1 MNSLFLQLYSLK
13 LQFWLCL
20 LNLYVYNMKAASL
33 KELKTE
39 LNTLHPAKVLE
50 LCMHLAKYKKENK
63 ELLSYLL
70 FEADDEPGYIRN
82 VKTEIDQHFAELS
95 RTTPYLTKKSLRKA
109 LTFTNQRI
117 RYSGL
122 KRTEAELL
130 IHFCK
135 KFRKEVPFRNNITI
149 KNIYIR
155 LILRIK
161 KTITMLHEDLQFD
174 YGEEVKLLE

>member
-1 MNSLFLQLYSLK
+1 MST
-13 LQFWLCL
+13 
-20 LNLYVYNMKAASL
+20 ASL
-33 KELKTE
+33 SELRRAIRNVPCVD
-39 LNTLHPAKVLE
+39 LPD
-50 LCMHLAKYKKENK
+50 LCIRLARYKKENK

-82 VKTEIDQHFAELS
+82 VKTEIDQHFDELS
-95 RTTPYLTKKSLRKA
+95 KTTPYLTKKSLRKA

-130 IHFCK
+130 IYFCK
-135 KFRKEVPFRNNITI
+135 KFRKEVPFRNNVTI
-149 KNIYIR
+149 NSIYIR

>member
-1 MNSLFLQLYSLK
+1 MST
-13 LQFWLCL
+13 
-20 LNLYVYNMKAASL
+20 ASL
-33 KELKTE
+33 SELRRA
-39 LNTLHPAKVLE
+39 LRNVPSGDLPD
-50 LCMHLAKYKKENK
+50 LCIRLARYKKENK
-63 ELLSYLL
+63 ELLSYLI

-82 VKTEIDQHFAELS
+82 VKAEIDALFSELS

-130 IHFCK
+130 IYFCK

-149 KNIYIR
+149 KNSYVR

-174 YGEEVKLLE
+174 FGEEVKLLE

>member
-1 MNSLFLQLYSLK
+1 MST
-13 LQFWLCL
+13 
-20 LNLYVYNMKAASL
+20 ASL
-33 KELKTE
+33 SELRRA
-39 LNTLHPAKVLE
+39 LRNVPSGDLPD
-50 LCMHLAKYKKENK
+50 LCIRLARYKKENK

-82 VKTEIDQHFAELS
+82 VKSEIDQHFTELS
-95 RTTPYLTKKSLRKA
+95 KTTPYLTKKSLRKA

-117 RYSGL
+117 RYSGI

-130 IHFCK
+130 IYFCK
-135 KFRKEVPFRNNITI
+135 KFRKEVPFRNNVTI
-149 KNIYIR
+149 KNIYVR

-161 KTITMLHEDLQFD
+161 KTITILHEDLQFD

>member
-1 MNSLFLQLYSLK
+1 MSTVSLSELRRALRNVPSGDLPD
-13 LQFWLCL
+13 LCIR
-20 LNLYVYNMKAASL
+20 
-33 KELKTE
+33 
-39 LNTLHPAKVLE
+39 
-50 LCMHLAKYKKENK
+50 LARYKKENK